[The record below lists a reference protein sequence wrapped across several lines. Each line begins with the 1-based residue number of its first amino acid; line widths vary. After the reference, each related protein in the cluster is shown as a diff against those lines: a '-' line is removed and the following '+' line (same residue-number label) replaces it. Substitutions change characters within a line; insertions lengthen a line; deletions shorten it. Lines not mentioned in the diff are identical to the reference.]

1 MSNGITGIAT
11 GTIDALKNSPTLLVM
26 VVLNAAFLGAGS
38 YYLSKQ
44 QDDVAQVTDKILE
57 RCLPNVHMEA
67 YIVTPP
73 QRPIPLMDVYGRQ
86 RE

>member
-1 MSNGITGIAT
+1 VSNGITGIAT
-11 GTIDALKNSPTLLVM
+11 GTIDALKGTPILVVM

-38 YYLSKQ
+38 FYLSKQ
-44 QDDVAQVTDKILE
+44 QDDIAQLTDKVLD

-73 QRPIPLMDVYGRQ
+73 QRRSPVVDVFGQQ